1 MNRVIQLL
9 SSFLVVSVTLL
20 CVFLAVPAG
29 ASTSSASTLNARTM
43 LRSNSIASGY
53 TLRNSAGTFQLGI
66 LPSAVTGVK
75 KTRVKFSPVSSTS
88 RFNFENETLYGD
100 LYEYKIGKG
109 KSKKVRLTKK
119 VWLKMSY
126 PAANVS
132 DDKVMKYWNTRAQ
145 RWKKLRTADHPPQF
159 QVTAGLRH
167 KSAVIGVFAKRD
179 QLSGEVGRGLAS
191 WYDGTGAASNDHPIG
206 STIRVTNVSSGA
218 MVDTT
223 VVSTGPFV
231 SGRIVDLNRED
242 FSQIANLSAGVVEV
256 TVQLV
261 E

>member
-1 MNRVIQLL
+1 MNRVVQLL
-9 SSFLVVSVTLL
+9 SSFLVVSITLL
-20 CVFLAVPAG
+20 FVFLVVPAE
-29 ASTSSASTLNARTM
+29 ASSLNARTM
-43 LRSNSIASGY
+43 LRSDSIASGY

-66 LPSAVTGVK
+66 LPAAVTGVK
-75 KTRVKFSPVSSTS
+75 KTRVKFSPVSSTN
-88 RFNFENETLYGD
+88 RFNLDNETLYGD

-109 KSKKVRLTKK
+109 KSKKVHLSKK

-132 DDKVMKYWNTRAQ
+132 DDKVMKYWDSRVQ
-145 RWKKLRTADHPPQF
+145 RWKKIRTADNTTQL

-167 KSAVIGVFAKRD
+167 KSVVVGVFAKRD
-179 QLSGEVGRGLAS
+179 QLSDEVGRGLAS
-191 WYDGTGAASNDHPIG
+191 WYDGTGAANNDHPLG

-218 MVDTT
+218 SVDTT

-231 SGRIVDLNRED
+231 SGRIVDLNRDD
-242 FSQIANLSAGVVEV
+242 FAQIANLSAGVVEV